1 MVKTII
7 DIVYRSIFA
16 PDETDQ
22 LILEALKERPKY
34 TLELHDDTGKG
45 LGSIYVA
52 LNKLEKL
59 NLIGSYW
66 DEVPRPERGGARRRY
81 YYLKR

>member
-1 MVKTII
+1 MLKTII
-7 DIVYRSIFA
+7 EIIHKSLFS
-16 PDETDQ
+16 PDRTDR

-34 TLELHDDTGKG
+34 TLELHSETGKG

-59 NLIGSYW
+59 DLIGSY
-66 DEVPRPERGGARRRY
+66 
-81 YYLKR
+81 